1 MMTPPVTGPPVIG
14 PPVTGPPV
22 TGPIAALAQR
32 LAATGDAQALF
43 EKSLARIAQ
52 DDTRWNAMLALD
64 PAVDIAKLTPG
75 PLHGVPIAIKDNIDM
90 AGMATTS
97 GCRALA
103 RAMPP
108 SDATVVARLRA
119 AGAVLIGKT
128 NMSELSFE
136 IRSRSSL
143 GGDVV
148 CPFDPGSTAG
158 GSSGGSAV
166 AVLRGYAVAALGTD
180 TGGSVRIPAS
190 INGLVGFR
198 PAHGILP
205 MAGIAPLA
213 PSTDTVGPI
222 ARCVA
227 DALHIYRIMGG
238 TVNRVV
244 IGRVSGALAPT
255 RIGMLRQAF
264 GSDPRILAAM
274 ETGCARLMRAGVALV
289 DPFTIDDIDLH
300 LGGLHI
306 VDVEFAAAFDAYLAQ
321 HFATGTAPPSLADLV
336 ASREFLAEYEPVLRD
351 RMAIDPGEAVAVL
364 ARHAALTRAL
374 RVAMTLAGIDGLI
387 YPTLRVVPDSL
398 DNPKGGWAAEL
409 AARTGWP
416 AISVPVCTE
425 TGARPIGIELLLPA
439 GEEARLFALATL
451 LETE

>member
-1 MMTPPVTGPPVIG
+1 MTA
-14 PPVTGPPV
+14 
-22 TGPIAALAQR
+22 PIAALAQM
-32 LAATGDAQALF
+32 LAARGSAQALF
-43 EKSLARIAQ
+43 ETSRARIAQ
-52 DDTRWNAMLALD
+52 DDAHWHAMLAVD
-64 PAVDIAKLTPG
+64 HAVDIAKLPPG
-75 PLHGVPIAIKDNIDM
+75 PLHGVPIAIKDNIDV

-97 GCRALA
+97 GCRALV

-108 SDATVVARLRA
+108 GDATVVARLRA
-119 AGAVLIGKT
+119 AGAILIGKT

-143 GGDVV
+143 GGDVL
-148 CPFDPGSTAG
+148 CPFDPASTAG

-166 AVLRGYAVAALGTD
+166 AVARGYAAAALGTD
-180 TGGSVRIPAS
+180 TGGSIRIPAS

-198 PAHGILP
+198 PAHGSLP

-227 DALHIYRIMGG
+227 DALHMYRIMGG
-238 TVNRVV
+238 V
-244 IGRVSGALAPT
+244 VSGEEAPA
-255 RIGMLRQAF
+255 RIGVLRQAF

-274 ETGCARLMRAGVALV
+274 ETGCARLVRAGVTLV
-289 DPFTIDDIDLH
+289 DPFTIDDIDHH

-321 HFATGTAPPSLADLV
+321 HFADGTAPRSLADLV
-336 ASREFLAEYEPVLRD
+336 ASRAFLAEYEPVLRD
-351 RMAIDPGEAVAVL
+351 RMAIDPGLAGDVL
-364 ARHAALTRAL
+364 ARHTAL
-374 RVAMTLAGIDGLI
+374 RLALQAAMTSAGIDGLL

-416 AISVPVCTE
+416 AITVPVCASPGT
-425 TGARPIGIELLLPA
+425 RPIGVELLLPA
-439 GEEARLFALATL
+439 GDEARLFALATL
-451 LETE
+451 LEAG